1 MRITATDKAETR
13 KRIVSAAKA
22 LFRTKGFD
30 SATTRDIAKEAGIA
44 TGTMFNYFPSKEA
57 IVVELASQSLEKA
70 EAEFAKSRRKGAPL
84 EEALFASVAAQIRSM
99 RPLRKYIRPLLET
112 ALSPAAPKGDAE
124 VSLRTGLN
132 EHFAGILRG
141 HGVSDPSPV
150 QLNIFWSLYVGV
162 LSFWGGDKSPKQ
174 EDTLA
179 LLDQSIRMYVD
190 WLNP

>member
-1 MRITATDKAETR
+1 MRITAADKAETR
-13 KRIVSAAKA
+13 KRIISAAKA

-30 SATTRDIAKEAGIA
+30 SATTRDISKAVGIA

-84 EEALFASVAAQIRSM
+84 EETLFASVAAQLRSM

-112 ALSPAAPKGDAE
+112 ALSPAAPKDDAE
-124 VSLRTGLN
+124 ASLRTGLN
-132 EHFAGILRG
+132 EHFAGILRE

-162 LSFWGGDKSPKQ
+162 LSSWGTDKSPKQ

-179 LLDQSIRMYVD
+179 LLDQSICMYVD
-190 WLNP
+190 WLNA